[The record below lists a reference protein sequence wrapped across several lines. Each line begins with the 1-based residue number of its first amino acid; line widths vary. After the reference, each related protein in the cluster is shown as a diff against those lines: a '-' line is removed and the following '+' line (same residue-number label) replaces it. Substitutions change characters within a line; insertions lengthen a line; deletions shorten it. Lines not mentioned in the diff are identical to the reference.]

1 MMNLKLKTTLL
12 LLKLIIESVMIL
24 LVLLAIIWVVV
35 AYPLIIGF
43 ITLGALII
51 FAIVDGWLCIYYD
64 LKENDK

>member
-1 MMNLKLKTTLL
+1 MNLKLKTTLL
-12 LLKLIIESVMIL
+12 LLKLILESVMIL
-24 LVLLAIIWVVV
+24 LVLLAIIWVVA

-51 FAIVDGWLCIYYD
+51 FAVVDGWLCIYYD